1 MNLSFSVLWKKS
13 DNKLI
18 SLKKPK
24 ICEDEHFWYLPS
36 DMYLNVSGRGCFA
49 FLFVTSISAAP
60 AEIIPNLK
68 KNNSAFFIWM
78 WKHHTLAENI
88 DEEYKRLESS
98 IDVCFYSFWF
108 YCTSTFHSLSLSFIR
123 DELLRN
129 RYKVFFALF
138 KNINNF
144 TSDFLMTSGT
154 FSLLRLDLHSFWI

>member
-1 MNLSFSVLWKKS
+1 MNISGISPAICIWTSVVGGVLLSFLLPVFLQHQQ
-13 DNKLI
+13 KLFQI
-18 SLKKPK
+18 WRK
-24 ICEDEHFWYLPS
+24 I
-36 DMYLNVSGRGCFA
+36 
-49 FLFVTSISAAP
+49 I
-60 AEIIPNLK
+60 
-68 KNNSAFFIWM
+68 SAFFIWT

-88 DEEYKRLESS
+88 DEEYKRLESN